1 MNNNWNK
8 IGIFVKVMK
17 KVLMRWKNWSDFK
30 ALLSIQFQGEDW
42 SKIET
47 LSLNSQARF
56 RNYRT
61 KLTAWNDIQEIFK
74 MLNQYAVD
82 NPTLPVNQCFSPP
95 HPDPGGM
102 LSRSVGMPSRSNG
115 PPSIWDT
122 HGISGNVFWKSNGV
136 FFSTWSARVKS
147 IYNVSEHTSPHV
159 MSECQTPA
167 QDQRCQSG
175 PSAKKFSHLQWRRLF
190 KELWGRPTTTA
201 DFGSSFWQISHVN
214 NVRLLEDKIQDWGMY
229 LFTIS
234 NGSYAADHRSGVGW
248 FSGWSQIFVFCK
260 RNSNAK
266 FLKYSMR
273 RSLQHWTE
281 SSVIPNSRER
291 SVWRNKKPEKRT
303 LSFVEDRSLTW
314 STSTSGS
321 LEPTLLSIIMPTYLQ
336 LFFEMRIFRNSIQN
350 GTEFWYQWR
359 KSHLMT
365 S

>member
-1 MNNNWNK
+1 M
-8 IGIFVKVMK
+8 GRQVFGTRMVY
-17 KVLMRWKNWSDFK
+17 R
-30 ALLSIQFQGEDW
+30 
-42 SKIET
+42 ET
-47 LSLNSQARF
+47 F
-56 RNYRT
+56 
-61 KLTAWNDIQEIFK
+61 F
-74 MLNQYAVD
+74 
-82 NPTLPVNQCFSPP
+82 C
-95 HPDPGGM
+95 
-102 LSRSVGMPSRSNG
+102 
-115 PPSIWDT
+115 
-122 HGISGNVFWKSNGV
+122 KSNGV

-147 IYNVSEHTSPHV
+147 MDLWCIRTHVTSCDEWMPNSSSGSEMPVWTVS
-159 MSECQTPA
+159 Q
-167 QDQRCQSG
+167 
-175 PSAKKFSHLQWRRLF
+175 KFSHLQWRRLF

-201 DFGSSFWQISHVN
+201 DIGSSFWQISHVN

-303 LSFVEDRSLTW
+303 FSFVEDRSLTW

-321 LEPTLLSIIMPTYLQ
+321 FEPTLLSIIMPTYLQ
-336 LFFEMRIFRNSIQN
+336 LLFEMRIFRNSIQN
-350 GTEFWYQWR
+350 GTEFYYQWR